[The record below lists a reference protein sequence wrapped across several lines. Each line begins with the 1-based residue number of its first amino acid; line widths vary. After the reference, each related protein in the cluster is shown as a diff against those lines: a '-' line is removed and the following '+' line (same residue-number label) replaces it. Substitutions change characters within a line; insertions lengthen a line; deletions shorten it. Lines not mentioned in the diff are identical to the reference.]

1 MNDVRLRV
9 FYTVAQNLSFTKAS
23 KELFM
28 SQPAVTK
35 HINKLETDFGVRLF
49 ERTGQKIS
57 LTVAGKIMLEKCRV
71 LLKDYEDLNY
81 AIHQLKGEEAG
92 KLRLGAS
99 TSISQYVLPQILADF
114 SSLYPHIELS
124 LLNGNSSTIEQ
135 AVSEQLIDL
144 GMVENVRHAPNLHV
158 TPFLKDRLILC
169 CGKDT
174 NLKSKLNLTELKH
187 VPLVLREHGSGTL
200 DAIAQILEQHN
211 EKLSDFK
218 VKLFLGS
225 TEAIKRFLQHSDAA
239 GIVSQ
244 YAVADELERG
254 ELKEIKL
261 SGVNFERNFSVVSAL
276 GPLSPLSERFFFFLH
291 QSLLKPVARPS
302 LR

>member
-9 FYTVAQNLSFTKAS
+9 FCAVAQNLSFTKAS

-35 HINKLETDFGVRLF
+35 HINKLESDFGVRLF
-49 ERTGQKIS
+49 ERNGQKIS

-81 AIHQLKGEEAG
+81 AINQFKGEEAG
-92 KLRLGAS
+92 KLSLGAS
-99 TSISQYVLPQILADF
+99 TSISQYVLPGILADF
-114 SSLYPHIELS
+114 ASLYPHIELS
-124 LLNGNSSTIEQ
+124 LLNGNSVTIEQ
-135 AVSEQLIDL
+135 AVSEQIIDL
-144 GMVENVRHAPNLHV
+144 GMVENVNHAPNLHV
-158 TPFLKDRLILC
+158 TPFLKDRLLLC

-174 NLKSKLNLTELKH
+174 PLKSTLTVEELKR

-200 DAIAQILEQHN
+200 DAIRQILEQHN

-218 VKLFLGS
+218 IKLFLGS

-244 YAVADELERG
+244 YAVAEELKRG
-254 ELKEIKL
+254 ELKKIALE
-261 SGVNFERNFSVVSAL
+261 GVNFERNFSVVSAQ
-276 GPLSPLSERFFFFLH
+276 GPLSPLSERFFFFLQ
-291 QSLLKPVARPS
+291 QSLLKPKTHS
-302 LR
+302 S